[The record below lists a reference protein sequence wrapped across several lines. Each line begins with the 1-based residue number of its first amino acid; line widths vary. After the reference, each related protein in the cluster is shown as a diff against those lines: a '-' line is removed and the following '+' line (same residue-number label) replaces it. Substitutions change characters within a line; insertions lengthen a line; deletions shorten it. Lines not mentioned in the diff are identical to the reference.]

1 MNPSIRLGLCCI
13 NTVLKDGKTPIYCS
27 RSIQRKAFSE
37 KGEDEAKSRAI
48 ENVKDLYKMI
58 EWNQKNGIQVLRV
71 SSEMFPRATDEKCGY
86 TIEFAKEELKK
97 AGDLAKKYKHRL
109 TFHPGQFNVIGTP
122 NEKAFEATIKE
133 LSLHAEIYK
142 YLGFE
147 EEKDSVIVIHGG
159 GLYGDKEET
168 IQRWVC
174 NFGRLPKTVQQK
186 LVLEN
191 CEKCYSIRDCLTI
204 SYKIEEKY
212 GFALPV
218 VVDSHHYQCYNYYHK
233 EAEQESLEK
242 LVQEASKTWVKRGIR
257 MKCHVSEQGA
267 GQVGH
272 HSDYISELP
281 KEFLSVPEKLG
292 LELDIFI
299 EAKMKEQAIF
309 FLYEIYPFLDLR
321 SKEAKKNCESYSYKE
336 VSQDEL
342 KKELSQRWKSQ
353 GSKKKEKTKLK
364 SDCCDD
370 DTNESDEEGDE
381 EPNEEQNKKKTTK
394 QQVKNQKNVKK
405 NKDIQDLE
413 VKNNQK
419 HNQSDQVEKNKKKQ
433 QSDVDAQ
440 PSEKNGRRLRSGNK
454 YTQVL
459 DENNTGKEDKLIN
472 KNLNQQSDDELQVY
486 NFDRKKNKNLRKK
499 AF

>member
-1 MNPSIRLGLCCI
+1 M
-13 NTVLKDGKTPIYCS
+13 
-27 RSIQRKAFSE
+27 
-37 KGEDEAKSRAI
+37 

-159 GLYGDKEET
+159 GLYGDKDET
-168 IQRWVC
+168 IQRWVI
-174 NFGRLPKTVQQK
+174 NFGRLPKIVQQK

-191 CEKCYSIRDCLTI
+191 CEKCYSIRDCLEI

-233 EAEQESLEK
+233 EAKQESLEQ
-242 LVQEASKTWVKRGIR
+242 LVEEASKTWKKRGIR
-257 MKCHVSEQGA
+257 MKCHVSEQGS

-281 KEFLSVPEKLG
+281 QEFLSVPEKLG
-292 LELDIFI
+292 MELDILI

-321 SKEAKKNCESYSYKE
+321 SKEAKKNWESFSYKG
-336 VSQDEL
+336 VSQSEL
-342 KKELSQRWKSQ
+342 KKELSSRWKSQ

-370 DTNESDEEGDE
+370 DTDGSEEE
-381 EPNEEQNKKKTTK
+381 NNEEQKEESEKQNKKKTTK
-394 QQVKNQKNVKK
+394 QQIKNQKNVKQ
-405 NKDIQDLE
+405 NKDTQDLE
-413 VKNNQK
+413 VKIIEKQNK
-419 HNQSDQVEKNKKKQ
+419 SDQVEKNKKKQ
-433 QSDVDAQ
+433 QSDVDLL
-440 PSEKNGRRLRSGNK
+440 PSEKIVRRLRSGNK

-459 DENNTGKEDKLIN
+459 DKTNTDNEDKLAN
-472 KNLNQQSDDELQVY
+472 QTLNQKSDDELQVY
-486 NFDRKKNKNLRKK
+486 NFDRKKNKNLLKK